1 MDQYIHVYIFLDV
14 CAYVYERRPEVNVR
28 YLSVSFSLNFGV
40 KPFTELELTDLA
52 TLGDLQALGIL

>member
-1 MDQYIHVYIFLDV
+1 MSGVFLSQ
-14 CAYVYERRPEVNVR
+14 
-28 YLSVSFSLNFGV
+28 LSIYFGV